1 MFLRSS
7 ISFILI
13 MISQIS
19 LAQITNTT
27 DCSEIPL
34 FDAVQ
39 RDNQTREELLEAMS
53 DEFVEKVSDQDRCQ
67 DPLAGAAG
75 AAGGGGGGGGGVQGT
90 TTSLVEAPNSLGEGK
105 QSTVLDASLSSLS
118 SVASIDSSK
127 PGSNGRQE
135 QDLLEA
141 DADAQQITEL
151 KATISDTED
160 PAIKKYLQD
169 RIDEL
174 EKNK

>member
-7 ISFILI
+7 ISFIFI
-13 MISQIS
+13 IISQNS

-27 DCSEIPL
+27 DCSDIPL

-53 DEFVEKVSDQDRCQ
+53 DEFVEKISDQDRCQ
-67 DPLAGAAG
+67 DPLAGAG
-75 AAGGGGGGGGGVQGT
+75 ASGGGGGGGGVPGT
-90 TTSLVEAPNSLGEGK
+90 TTSLVEAPNSLSEGK

-151 KATISDTED
+151 KAAISDTED

-169 RIDEL
+169 RLDEL
-174 EKNK
+174 SGNK

>member
-53 DEFVEKVSDQDRCQ
+53 DEFVEKISDQDRCQ
-67 DPLAGAAG
+67 DPLAGAA
-75 AAGGGGGGGGGVQGT
+75 GGGGGGGVQGT

>member
-7 ISFILI
+7 ISFIFIL
-13 MISQIS
+13 ISQYS

-53 DEFVEKVSDQDRCQ
+53 DEFVEKISDQDRCQ

-75 AAGGGGGGGGGVQGT
+75 AGGGGGGGAQST
-90 TTSLVEAPNSLGEGK
+90 KTSLVEAPNSLSEGK
-105 QSTVLDASLSSLS
+105 QSTVLDASLSSLN
-118 SVASIDSSK
+118 SVASIDSSE
-127 PGSNGRQE
+127 PGSNGRKE

-151 KATISDTED
+151 KAAISDTED
-160 PAIKKYLQD
+160 PEIRKYLQD
-169 RIDEL
+169 RLDEL
-174 EKNK
+174 SGDK